1 MATIAEEWVREGLQ
15 QGLQQ
20 GRQQGL
26 QQGIPQ
32 GEALLLRRQL
42 TCRFG
47 PLPAWVEAQLQKAES
62 AQLEVWAERVL
73 NAPTLEAVFEI
84 P

>member
-1 MATIAEEWVREGLQ
+1 MATIAEEWVREGRQ
-15 QGLQQ
+15 QGL
-20 GRQQGL
+20 QQGL

-32 GEALLLRRQL
+32 GEALLLHRQL

-47 PLPAWVEAQLQKAES
+47 PLPAWVEAQLQKAEA

-73 NAPTLEAVFEI
+73 EAATLEAVFAET
-84 P
+84 